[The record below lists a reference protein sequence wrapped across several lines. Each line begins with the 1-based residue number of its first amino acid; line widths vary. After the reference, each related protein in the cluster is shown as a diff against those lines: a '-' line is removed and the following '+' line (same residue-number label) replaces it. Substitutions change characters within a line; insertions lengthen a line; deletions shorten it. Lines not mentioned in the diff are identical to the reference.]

1 MSSPQSTTGIV
12 PWRPPGDILA
22 RVMRRAYTGSLRCI
36 LVIVPLLWPGVVAGQ
51 DWTQPW
57 SDPYDRPPRVDISA
71 SAGFVVPSDWSDLVL
86 LGSISPVS
94 GILEQVVVRDVRV
107 EPSTVFDANVTYW
120 RGRTGF
126 RVHGG
131 YSTASLT
138 IGGVADEAG
147 SSVDVDTWLYDVRAA
162 VGLIEYA
169 PSRWIWPYA
178 FAGLGGITYDLSR
191 TVSPSLLSF
200 IDHTPSRDDAGRI
213 FVADPGRQFVL
224 SVDELGLETVLA
236 ANFGVGAD
244 FRIPIGAGGVGLRV
258 EASDHVSRSPLG
270 LRIREFS
277 SRGAFTSDTTVD
289 FGFVH
294 HLRVAAGLVVQIGR

>member
-1 MSSPQSTTGIV
+1 MRPAYSRSSGWIV
-12 PWRPPGDILA
+12 VA
-22 RVMRRAYTGSLRCI
+22 VT
-36 LVIVPLLWPGVVAGQ
+36 LLWPGAATAQ

-71 SAGFVVPSDWSDLVL
+71 SAGFLIPSDWSDLVL
-86 LGSISPVS
+86 LGSISSVS
-94 GILEQVVVRDVRV
+94 GILEQIVVRDVRV

-131 YSTASLT
+131 YSTASLA

-147 SSVDVDTWLYDVRAA
+147 SSVDVDTWLYDVRGA
-162 VGLIEYA
+162 VGLIEYT
-169 PSRWIWPYA
+169 PGRWVWPYA
-178 FAGLGGITYDLSR
+178 FGGVGGITYDLSR

-200 IDHTPSRDDAGRI
+200 IDHTPSRDETGRI
-213 FVADPGRQFVL
+213 FVAERGRQFVL
-224 SVDELGLETVLA
+224 AVDELGLETVLA
-236 ANFGVGAD
+236 VNFGVGAD
-244 FRIPIGAGGVGLRV
+244 LRIPLGAGAVGLRV

-270 LRIREFS
+270 LSIRELS
-277 SRGAFTSDTTVD
+277 PRGTFTSDTAVR